1 MKFVLRYGPAGA
13 LLLTS
18 ALAFAAGSNESA
30 KTSHA
35 AMAASKATADTIRS
49 HITGLFYGGTSF
61 YRLSQSQNGDRAAA
75 WDEGQISYS
84 ITPTIVSLKN
94 TVDPLHNSGTVGVL
108 VTGVEHFD
116 EIDTMTGIT
125 LSFDTLSVTSTD
137 VSNGAA
143 SAVNTAVRGTGFTV
157 APYLAKQLESGWL
170 FDTSIGLGSS
180 SLKTNT
186 QGTTASPSTSRMFVS
201 AGLSKVEGLF
211 DDKVLLSTKFTAS
224 HSVDSV
230 GAFVLSDA
238 TSMSSSKTALTQIKG
253 GAGLSWPSEDGT
265 PYVEAAFLINSFS
278 ASGGGSVKPRE
289 YSTALSA
296 RVGYRIIKGDV
307 YGDFSTQFERDKT
320 RFQLYVGRRF

>member
-1 MKFVLRYGPAGA
+1 MKSVLQCGLVGA
-13 LLLTS
+13 LLS
-18 ALAFAAGSNESA
+18 ASVLAVAAESNESN

-35 AMAASKATADTIRS
+35 AMAASNATADTIRA

-61 YRLSQSQNGDRAAA
+61 YRLTQSQNGDRAAA
-75 WDEGQISYS
+75 WDEGEISYS

-94 TVDPLHNSGTVGVL
+94 KLDPLHNSGTVGVL
-108 VTGVEHFD
+108 VTGIEHFD

-125 LSFDTLSVTSTD
+125 LSIDTLGVTSTD

-143 SAVNTAVRGTGFTV
+143 SAVSTTVRGTGLTV

-170 FDTSIGLGSS
+170 FDASVGLGSS

-186 QGTTASPSTSRMFVS
+186 QGTTASPSTSRMFAS

-211 DDKVLLSTKFTAS
+211 DDKVLLSTKFAVA

-238 TSMSSSKTALTQIKG
+238 TTMASSKTVLTQLRG
-253 GAGLSWPSEDGT
+253 GTGLSWPTDDGT
-265 PYVEAAFLINSFS
+265 PYVDAAFVINSFS
-278 ASGGGSVKPRE
+278 ATGGGSVKPRE
-289 YSTALSA
+289 HSTVLSA
-296 RVGYRIIKGDV
+296 RVGYRIIKGNV
-307 YGDFSTQFERDKT
+307 YGDFSTHIERDKT
-320 RFQLYVGRRF
+320 RFQVYVGRRF

>member
-1 MKFVLRYGPAGA
+1 MKSVVQCGLVGAVLWA
-13 LLLTS
+13 S
-18 ALAFAAGSNESA
+18 VLAVAAESNESN

-35 AMAASKATADTIRS
+35 AMAASNATAETIRA

-61 YRLSQSQNGDRAAA
+61 YRLSQSQSGDRAAA

-84 ITPTIVSLKN
+84 ITPTVVSLKN
-94 TVDPLHNSGTVGVL
+94 KLDPLHNSGTVGVV

-125 LSFDTLSVTSTD
+125 LSIDTLSVTSSD

-143 SAVNTAVRGTGFTV
+143 SAVSTFVRGTGFTV
-157 APYLAKQLESGWL
+157 APYLAKQLDSGWL
-170 FDTSIGLGSS
+170 IDTSIGVGSS
-180 SLKTNT
+180 SLNTNT
-186 QGTTASPSTSRMFVS
+186 QGTTASPTTSRMFVS
-201 AGLSKVEGLF
+201 AGLSKSEALF
-211 DDKVLLSTKFTAS
+211 DDKVLLSTKFAAS

-238 TSMSSSKTALTQIKG
+238 TSMASSKTVLTQLRG
-253 GAGLSWPSEDGT
+253 GAGLSWPTDDGT
-265 PYVEAAFLINSFS
+265 PYVDAAFVINSFS
-278 ASGGGSVKPRE
+278 ATGGGSVKPRE
-289 YSTALSA
+289 YSTALTA

>member
-253 GAGLSWPSEDGT
+253 GAGLNWPSEDGT

>member
-125 LSFDTLSVTSTD
+125 LSIDTLSVTSTD

>member
-1 MKFVLRYGPAGA
+1 MKLVSRHSLAA
-13 LLLTS
+13 SLLVTNAIS
-18 ALAFAAGSNESA
+18 FAADSNESTKASQAA
-30 KTSHA
+30 K
-35 AMAASKATADTIRS
+35 AASVATADTIRS
-49 HITGLFYGGTSF
+49 HISGLFYGGTPF

-84 ITPTIVSLKN
+84 ITPTVVSLKN
-94 TVDPLHNSGTVGVL
+94 TIDPLHNSGTVGVL

-125 LSFDTLSVTSTD
+125 LSLDTLSVTSTD

-180 SLKTNT
+180 SIRTNT

-211 DDKVLLSTKFTAS
+211 DDKVLLSTKFAAS

-238 TSMSSSKTALTQIKG
+238 TSMSSSKTVLTQIKG
-253 GAGLSWPSEDGT
+253 GAGLSWPTDDGT
-265 PYVEAAFLINSFS
+265 PYVDAAFVINSFS
-278 ASGGGSVKPRE
+278 ATGGGSVKPRE
-289 YSTALSA
+289 YSTALTA